1 MAKLVSDPKP
11 KRVDCNMCFATIEY
25 LPEEVNVIP
34 ARSLGDGDYSATIY
48 RVKCPRV
55 NCPGHGIIK

>member
-25 LPEEVNVIP
+25 LPEEVIYIP
-34 ARSLGDGDYSATIY
+34 SRSLGDHDYSDPIY
-48 RVKCPRV
+48 KVKCPREK
-55 NCPGHGIIK
+55 CPGHGVIK